1 MSESRIR
8 PAKIPPPDFN
18 LDGRVA
24 LITGAGRGIGLGIA
38 KALASAG
45 CDVAIQ
51 DIDEKVAR
59 REATALEKG
68 GVRAIALGGDI
79 TNVAL
84 PNKLVRETVKQL
96 GGLHIVINNASV
108 QSWQHWTKLDVKEFD
123 RTMHANCFTPIRL
136 CQAAEKVLRKQRWG
150 RIMNVGS
157 IQQLTG
163 NETMLAYA
171 MSKAALENMTIA
183 LARDLAGDGI
193 TVNNL
198 APGYFRT
205 IRNPQLASAQG
216 RRKAGSKIPAGRVG
230 EPGDVGGIALAL
242 CSEAGQYITGQTIYV
257 DGGISIR
264 FSAK

>member
-1 MSESRIR
+1 MSDS
-8 PAKIPPPDFN
+8 KIPPPDFN

-45 CDVAIQ
+45 CAIAIQ

-59 REATALEKG
+59 REAAALGKG

-84 PNKLVRETVKQL
+84 PDKLVRETVKKL
-96 GGLHIVINNASV
+96 GGLHIVINNASI
-108 QSWQHWTKLDVKEFD
+108 QSWQNWTKLELKEFD
-123 RTMHANCFTPIRL
+123 RTMHANVFTPIRL
-136 CQAAEKVLRKQRWG
+136 CQAAEPTLRKQKWG
-150 RIMNVGS
+150 RIINVGS

-183 LARDLAGDGI
+183 LARDFAGDGI

-198 APGYFRT
+198 APGYFHT
-205 IRNPQLASAQG
+205 IRNPQLDRAAE
-216 RRKAGSKIPAGRVG
+216 RRRAGSRIPVGRVG
-230 EPGDVGGIALAL
+230 EPGDVGGIALTL

-264 FSAK
+264 FSPK

>member
-1 MSESRIR
+1 MRTQVE
-8 PAKIPPPDFN
+8 APDFN

-45 CDVAIQ
+45 CAVAIQ
-51 DIDEKVAR
+51 DIDEKVAQ
-59 REATALEKG
+59 READALEKS

-84 PNKLVRETVKQL
+84 ADKLVRETVKKL
-96 GGLHIVINNASV
+96 GGLHILANNASV
-108 QSWQHWTKLDVKEFD
+108 QSTQHWTKLELKEFD
-123 RTMHANCFTPIRL
+123 RTMHANVFTPIRL
-136 CQAAEKVLRKQRWG
+136 CQAAEKILRKQRWG
-150 RIMNVGS
+150 RIVNVGS

-183 LARDLAGDGI
+183 LARDFAGDGV

-198 APGYFRT
+198 APGYFHT
-205 IRNPQLASAQG
+205 IRNPQLSTPQQ
-216 RRKAGSKIPAGRVG
+216 RRAAGARIPAGRVG
-230 EPGDVGGIALAL
+230 EPADVAGIALTL
-242 CSEAGQYITGQTIYV
+242 CSNAGQYITGQTIYV

-264 FSAK
+264 FGPK